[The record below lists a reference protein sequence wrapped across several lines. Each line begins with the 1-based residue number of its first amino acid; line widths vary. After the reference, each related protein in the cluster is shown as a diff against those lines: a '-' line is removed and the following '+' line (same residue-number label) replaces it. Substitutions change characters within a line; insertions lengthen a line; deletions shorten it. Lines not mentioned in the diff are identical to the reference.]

1 MVLFVIFERK
11 ITKSTV
17 LFHKYTKSR
26 NKILENFTKFFFEI
40 LFIYLLFVDCW
51 FVQVSDRI
59 ASERN
64 SITSKTEK
72 MKNELLFFKEK
83 FISGEGI
90 PKGRDLL
97 FLSRA
102 PNFEKIPWPTFFA
115 QNLESSC
122 FLFVASLQMFIYL
135 FFDKNFSDGK
145 TIQLT
150 PLVQQHQQKL
160 LKDAEGDL
168 TRQNLFG

>member
-1 MVLFVIFERK
+1 
-11 ITKSTV
+11 
-17 LFHKYTKSR
+17 
-26 NKILENFTKFFFEI
+26 
-40 LFIYLLFVDCW
+40 
-51 FVQVSDRI
+51 
-59 ASERN
+59 
-64 SITSKTEK
+64 

-102 PNFEKIPWPTFFA
+102 PNFEEITSPKSSA

-122 FLFVASLQMFIYL
+122 FCLLLYYDCLFNY

>member
-1 MVLFVIFERK
+1 MTFVNHLWSFSLFLCEKLRK
-11 ITKSTV
+11 VPYYFINIQNLETKNS
-17 LFHKYTKSR
+17 
-26 NKILENFTKFFFEI
+26 KILRNFFFEI

-102 PNFEKIPWPTFFA
+102 PNFEKITSPKSSA

-122 FLFVASLQMFIYL
+122 FCLLLYDDCLFIYFL
-135 FFDKNFSDGK
+135 IKIFQTEKQSN
-145 TIQLT
+145 
-150 PLVQQHQQKL
+150 
-160 LKDAEGDL
+160 
-168 TRQNLFG
+168 